1 MKHDKIKKLNA
12 FLTLGKSAKAS
23 YRQIYDR
30 KALANMTL
38 FSCSGKRIKRFLT
51 VKVAFYE

>member
-23 YRQIYDR
+23 YSQIYDR

-51 VKVAFYE
+51 IKVAFYE